1 MVRARGPWGWRPL
14 WQRPFST
21 YKSPKFYLSFTILV
35 SLILV
40 KYPDKIGPVNS
51 AVPTVPRYRGTSN
64 APRVS
69 QMAPRMQLVVA
80 LLWSTRGTV
89 ATSNRT
95 TESRRRLESTIE
107 SPKAYLQFLSQLE
120 VVPCRDDLA
129 KLAEKHLRLTGR
141 AAEIGVNKGIFA
153 QKNLGVWSGEYW
165 AIDAWSIGSNTVNL
179 ADPAHPRTDIDRID
193 HAMYNQAKS
202 RISPFGARAKMKRA
216 FSVEAAAEFPVGHFD
231 WIYIDALHTYDA
243 VLEDLRAWWPK
254 CCAA

>member
-1 MVRARGPWGWRPL
+1 MAPVVATA
-14 WQRPFST
+14 FST

-141 AAEIGVNKGIFA
+141 AAEIGVKGHICA
-153 QKNLGVWSGEYW
+153 EEPRCVVRRVLGNRRLVHWFKHCQ
-165 AIDAWSIGSNTVNL
+165 
-179 ADPAHPRTDIDRID
+179 PRRPRTPSD
-193 HAMYNQAKS
+193 
-202 RISPFGARAKMKRA
+202 
-216 FSVEAAAEFPVGHFD
+216 
-231 WIYIDALHTYDA
+231 
-243 VLEDLRAWWPK
+243 
-254 CCAA
+254 

>member
-1 MVRARGPWGWRPL
+1 
-14 WQRPFST
+14 
-21 YKSPKFYLSFTILV
+21 
-35 SLILV
+35 
-40 KYPDKIGPVNS
+40 
-51 AVPTVPRYRGTSN
+51 
-64 APRVS
+64 
-69 QMAPRMQLVVA
+69 MAPRMQLVVA